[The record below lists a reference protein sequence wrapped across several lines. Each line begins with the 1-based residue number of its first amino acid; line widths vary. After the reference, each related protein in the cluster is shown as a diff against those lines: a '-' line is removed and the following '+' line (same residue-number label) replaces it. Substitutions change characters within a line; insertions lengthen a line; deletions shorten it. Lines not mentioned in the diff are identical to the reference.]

1 MRATI
6 VTLPHCNHSTHH
18 QLYFTLFLAD
28 MACMHACHDA
38 LLRQSHAALGKTTLM
53 QGPSLGTF
61 NSSFCTE
68 HVDMQP
74 YGAVSVT
81 LFMLYHDMSLRD
93 SLLSRLHL
101 RWLQALTSM
110 GSMLTELTSSKDADL
125 AQQQHLISGLQAHLR
140 VFCQDVLHHMQVCNS
155 GHMLHRRH
163 VPAALDTSLFGTLC
177 C

>member
-1 MRATI
+1 
-6 VTLPHCNHSTHH
+6 
-18 QLYFTLFLAD
+18 
-28 MACMHACHDA
+28 MHACHDA